1 MRQQTALERRRGG
14 RTIID
19 SKRSIRIRDRCY
31 PLLMLLTRTKVKFR
45 LKAVNTY
52 HALPDRPVIFAANHS
67 AFPDM
72 PIALRAIGRHAYI
85 FAGKQR
91 LPFADWLFFA
101 CNGTVW
107 VDRKNREDKAFSK
120 KALLAY
126 LAEGQPILWFPE
138 GTWNLTAV
146 QLIMPMRWGII
157 HVARQ
162 AGAQIIPMA
171 LDYDCKAQVCSV
183 MFGSPM
189 AGEELEDRAEGIGRL
204 RDAMAT
210 LRWELMAR
218 HPVLCRAEVSVE
230 GSVSGH
236 RGIPGHRL
244 GI

>member
-1 MRQQTALERRRGG
+1 MVPG
-14 RTIID
+14 RNVESDSCSID
-19 SKRSIRIRDRCY
+19 D
-31 PLLMLLTRTKVKFR
+31 
-45 LKAVNTY
+45 
-52 HALPDRPVIFAANHS
+52 
-67 AFPDM
+67 
-72 PIALRAIGRHAYI
+72 AYE
-85 FAGKQR
+85 
-91 LPFADWLFFA
+91 
-101 CNGTVW
+101 V
-107 VDRKNREDKAFSK
+107 
-120 KALLAY
+120 
-126 LAEGQPILWFPE
+126 
-138 GTWNLTAV
+138 
-146 QLIMPMRWGII
+146 GII

-171 LDYDCKAQVCSV
+171 LDYDRKAQVCSV